1 MPSNTPLTDAIN
13 ALTQYA
19 NETTGA
25 SDTTLSDAVG
35 TLVAGY
41 GGGGGSSEWQLLHDS
56 TTTEDGNLQIALT
69 NISVKEVKIYAIEPA
84 NYTSSV
90 VVYCPL
96 NNSGGNHYDSGY
108 GRPMISLSNS
118 GSSQKIIMAGQEP
131 VIIDGWVENPSYSVN
146 NGNQSALQVKAGT
159 ASRVTA
165 GMTFT
170 SMSIATYQSVP
181 AGLRIVAFGR

>member
-1 MPSNTPLTDAIN
+1 MPTTTPLTDAIN

-41 GGGGGSSEWQLLHDS
+41 GGGGSSAWQLLHDS

-90 VVYCPL
+90 AVYCPL
-96 NNSGGNHYDSGY
+96 NNSGGNHYDRGY

-131 VIIDGWVENPSYSVN
+131 VLIDGWVENPTYSVN
-146 NGNQSALQVKAGT
+146 SGSQVNIQMKAGT
-159 ASRVTA
+159 ASQVTA